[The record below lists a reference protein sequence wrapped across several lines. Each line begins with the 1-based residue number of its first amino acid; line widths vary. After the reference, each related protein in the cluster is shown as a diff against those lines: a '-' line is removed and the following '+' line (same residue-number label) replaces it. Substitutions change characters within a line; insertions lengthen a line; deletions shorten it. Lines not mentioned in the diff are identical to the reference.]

1 MKPSGFQQN
10 PVTNVPLQSMM
21 EAVKN
26 MLIAIGENPER
37 EGLKNTP
44 KRVVEFYLDFFSGL
58 NEDPKLELVTEFD
71 ENHYEPVIV
80 TNIEFFSVCEHHLLP
95 FVGYAHLGYIPSGKV
110 VGVSKLVRVLD
121 IFSRRPQIQERLAD
135 QVVDTIHNELVSD
148 STYVF
153 LSAEHMCMTL
163 RGVRKSGSHIVTS
176 AERGDK
182 AGLELIKSGISID
195 TLKGLE

>member
-1 MKPSGFQQN
+1 MKRSGFQQN

-44 KRVVEFYLDFFSGL
+44 KRVGEFYLDFFSGL

-163 RGVRKSGSHIVTS
+163 RGVRKAGSHIVTS

>member
-1 MKPSGFQQN
+1 MKCSGFRQN

-44 KRVVEFYLDFFSGL
+44 KRVGEFYLDFFSGL

>member
-1 MKPSGFQQN
+1 MKRSGFQQN

-44 KRVVEFYLDFFSGL
+44 ERVGEFYLDFFSGL

>member
-1 MKPSGFQQN
+1 MKRSGFQQN

-44 KRVVEFYLDFFSGL
+44 KRVGEFYLDFFSGL

-80 TNIEFFSVCEHHLLP
+80 TNIEFSSVCEHHLLP

>member
-1 MKPSGFQQN
+1 MKRSGFQQN

-44 KRVVEFYLDFFSGL
+44 KRVGEFYLDFFSGL

-135 QVVDTIHNELVSD
+135 QAVDTIHNVLVSD
-148 STYVF
+148 SSYVF

>member
-1 MKPSGFQQN
+1 MKRSGFQQN

-26 MLIAIGENPER
+26 TLIAIGENPER

-44 KRVVEFYLDFFSGL
+44 KRVGEFYLDFFSGL

>member
-44 KRVVEFYLDFFSGL
+44 KRVGEFYLDFFSGL

-80 TNIEFFSVCEHHLLP
+80 TNIEFSSVCEHHLLP

>member
-1 MKPSGFQQN
+1 MKRSGFQQN

-44 KRVVEFYLDFFSGL
+44 KRVGEFYLDFFSGL

-195 TLKGLE
+195 TLKGL

>member
-1 MKPSGFQQN
+1 MKRSGFQQN

-44 KRVVEFYLDFFSGL
+44 KRVGEFYLDLFSGL
-58 NEDPKLELVTEFD
+58 NEDPNLELVTEFD

-80 TNIEFFSVCEHHLLP
+80 TNIEFFSICEHHLLP

>member
-1 MKPSGFQQN
+1 MKRSGFQQN

-44 KRVVEFYLDFFSGL
+44 KRVGEFYLDFFSGL
-58 NEDPKLELVTEFD
+58 TEDPKLELVTEFD

>member
-1 MKPSGFQQN
+1 MKRSGFQQN

-44 KRVVEFYLDFFSGL
+44 KRVGEFYLDFFSGL

-95 FVGYAHLGYIPSGKV
+95 FVGYAHLGYITSGKV

>member
-1 MKPSGFQQN
+1 MKRSGFQQN
-10 PVTNVPLQSMM
+10 PVTNVPLQSML

-44 KRVVEFYLDFFSGL
+44 KRVGEFYLDFFSGL

-80 TNIEFFSVCEHHLLP
+80 TNIEFFSVCEHNLLP

>member
-1 MKPSGFQQN
+1 MKRSGFQQN

-44 KRVVEFYLDFFSGL
+44 KRVGEFYLDFFSGL

-71 ENHYEPVIV
+71 ENHYEPVIF
-80 TNIEFFSVCEHHLLP
+80 TNIQLISVCEHHLLT
-95 FVGYAHLGYIPSGKV
+95 FLGYPHLGYIPSGKV

>member
-1 MKPSGFQQN
+1 
-10 PVTNVPLQSMM
+10 M
-21 EAVKN
+21 EGIRK
-26 MLIAIGENPER
+26 
-37 EGLKNTP
+37 
-44 KRVVEFYLDFFSGL
+44 Y
-58 NEDPKLELVTEFD
+58 
-71 ENHYEPVIV
+71 
-80 TNIEFFSVCEHHLLP
+80 
-95 FVGYAHLGYIPSGKV
+95 YIPFESLTKITDRI
-110 VGVSKLVRVLD
+110 VRD
-121 IFSRRPQIQERLAD
+121 IFSRRPQIQERIAD

>member
-1 MKPSGFQQN
+1 MKRSGFQQN

-44 KRVVEFYLDFFSGL
+44 KRVGEFYLDFFSGL

-121 IFSRRPQIQERLAD
+121 IVSRRQQMQDRLAD

>member
-1 MKPSGFQQN
+1 MKRSGFQQN

-44 KRVVEFYLDFFSGL
+44 KRVGEFYLDFFSGL

>member
-1 MKPSGFQQN
+1 MKRSGFQQN

-44 KRVVEFYLDFFSGL
+44 KRVGEFYLDFFSGL

-176 AERGDK
+176 AERGEK

>member
-1 MKPSGFQQN
+1 MKRSGFQQN
-10 PVTNVPLQSMM
+10 PVTDVPLQSMM

-44 KRVVEFYLDFFSGL
+44 KRVGEFYLDFFSGL

>member
-1 MKPSGFQQN
+1 MKRSGFQQN

-44 KRVVEFYLDFFSGL
+44 KRVGEFYLDFFSGL
-58 NEDPKLELVTEFD
+58 TEDPKLELVTEFD

-95 FVGYAHLGYIPSGKV
+95 FVG
-110 VGVSKLVRVLD
+110 
-121 IFSRRPQIQERLAD
+121 
-135 QVVDTIHNELVSD
+135 
-148 STYVF
+148 
-153 LSAEHMCMTL
+153 
-163 RGVRKSGSHIVTS
+163 
-176 AERGDK
+176 
-182 AGLELIKSGISID
+182 
-195 TLKGLE
+195 

>member
-1 MKPSGFQQN
+1 MKRSGFQQN

-44 KRVVEFYLDFFSGL
+44 KRVGEFYLDFFSGL

-95 FVGYAHLGYIPSGKV
+95 FVGYAHLGYIPSGKL

>member
-1 MKPSGFQQN
+1 MKRSGFQQN

-44 KRVVEFYLDFFSGL
+44 KRVGEFYLDFFSGL

-80 TNIEFFSVCEHHLLP
+80 TNIDFFSVCEHHLLP

>member
-1 MKPSGFQQN
+1 MKRSGFQQN

-21 EAVKN
+21 EAVKY

-44 KRVVEFYLDFFSGL
+44 KRVGEFYLDFFSGL

>member
-1 MKPSGFQQN
+1 MKRSGFQQN
-10 PVTNVPLQSMM
+10 PVTNVPLQTMM

-37 EGLKNTP
+37 EGLKKTP
-44 KRVVEFYLDFFSGL
+44 KRVGEFYLDFFSGL

>member
-1 MKPSGFQQN
+1 MKRSGFQQN
-10 PVTNVPLQSMM
+10 PVTNVPLQSMI

-44 KRVVEFYLDFFSGL
+44 KRVGEFYLDFFSGL

>member
-1 MKPSGFQQN
+1 MKRSGFQQN

-44 KRVVEFYLDFFSGL
+44 KRVGEFYLDFFSGL

-71 ENHYEPVIV
+71 ENHYAPVIV

-110 VGVSKLVRVLD
+110 VGESKLVRVLD
-121 IFSRRPQIQERLAD
+121 IFSRRQKIQERLAA

-153 LSAEHMCMTL
+153 LSAEHMCMNL

>member
-1 MKPSGFQQN
+1 MKRSGFQQN

-44 KRVVEFYLDFFSGL
+44 KRVGEFYLDFFSGL
-58 NEDPKLELVTEFD
+58 NEDPNPELVTEFD
-71 ENHYEPVIV
+71 ENHYEPFIV

-135 QVVDTIHNELVSD
+135 QVVDTIHNKLVSD

>member
-1 MKPSGFQQN
+1 MKRSGFQQN

-21 EAVKN
+21 QAVKN

-44 KRVVEFYLDFFSGL
+44 KRVGEFYLDFFSGL

>member
-44 KRVVEFYLDFFSGL
+44 KRVGEFYLDFFSGL

>member
-1 MKPSGFQQN
+1 MKRSGFQQN

-44 KRVVEFYLDFFSGL
+44 KRVGEFYLDFFSGL

-80 TNIEFFSVCEHHLLP
+80 TNIEFFSICEHHLLP

-176 AERGDK
+176 VERGDK

>member
-1 MKPSGFQQN
+1 MKRSGFQQN

-44 KRVVEFYLDFFSGL
+44 KRVGEFYLDFFSGL

-80 TNIEFFSVCEHHLLP
+80 TNIEFFSICEHHLLP